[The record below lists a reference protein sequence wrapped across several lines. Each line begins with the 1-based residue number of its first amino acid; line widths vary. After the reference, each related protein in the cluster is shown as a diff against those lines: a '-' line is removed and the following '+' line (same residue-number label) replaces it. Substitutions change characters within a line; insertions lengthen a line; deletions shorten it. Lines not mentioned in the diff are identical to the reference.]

1 MTLKTSNKNRKKESV
16 IPEPNLDTNIKNYMT
31 VNPGS
36 VLLLALALA
45 GVALLLAL
53 LFVSIIV

>member
-1 MTLKTSNKNRKKESV
+1 MTLKTSNKNRKEESV

>member
-31 VNPGS
+31 VNPGAI
-36 VLLLALALA
+36 LLLAVA
-45 GVALLLAL
+45 GVALLL
-53 LFVSIIV
+53 VVIVV